1 MNEDI
6 SYIRCMNLS
15 YSIVGRKKRI
25 PLTTLQEYYELEQQ
39 KDFEKSIIGTPPEPV
54 QESLDEI
61 NRTLVRKMNNFKVSD
76 KFLFVQPGERSVAM
90 KKITDI
96 IFRATDELW
105 LIDSY
110 FADKGSG
117 LQQMTDWLRL
127 IVNSYA
133 VSKNIIFYCSNENK
147 ALNATQ
153 LKNHM
158 KNDPIILN
166 TIKSRQTEGIQL
178 FQTKLAIHDRFLI
191 IRNADEYLGLSIGTS
206 FNSLNT
212 NHYCIHVLAH
222 KEAKEVLKILYDWMK
237 INVIA
242 REECKYDK

>member
-1 MNEDI
+1 MN
-6 SYIRCMNLS
+6 SN
-15 YSIVGRKKRI
+15 
-25 PLTTLQEYYELEQQ
+25 QQ

-61 NRTLVRKMNNFKVSD
+61 NRTLVRKMNNLKVSD

>member
-1 MNEDI
+1 
-6 SYIRCMNLS
+6 
-15 YSIVGRKKRI
+15 
-25 PLTTLQEYYELEQQ
+25 
-39 KDFEKSIIGTPPEPV
+39 
-54 QESLDEI
+54 
-61 NRTLVRKMNNFKVSD
+61 
-76 KFLFVQPGERSVAM
+76 
-90 KKITDI
+90 
-96 IFRATDELW
+96 
-105 LIDSY
+105 
-110 FADKGSG
+110 
-117 LQQMTDWLRL
+117 
-127 IVNSYA
+127 
-133 VSKNIIFYCSNENK
+133 
-147 ALNATQ
+147 
-153 LKNHM
+153 M

-191 IRNADEYLGLSIGTS
+191 IRNADEYLGLSIETS